1 VSALVP
7 IAQEWLDSYT
17 DRVVSLE
24 QQQKEEAERAAQE
37 ALVAAR
43 AEAEA
48 LEDALRA
55 MAGTITAFIITTYII
70 IIIIVVV
77 VIIIVI
83 IRLTGW
89 WVR

>member
-24 QQQKEEAERAAQE
+24 QQKEEAERAAQE

-70 IIIIVVV
+70 IIIVVV